1 MLFSTRNRPR
11 LHGFK
16 SRCGPLCGR
25 TPTAEPSRR
34 VSSSCAPS
42 PETLIS
48 ATAGHAPAFQ
58 ERHEQDARRREV
70 EDVLRAAVGG
80 PAHLHDLEGPK
91 EVAAALQVAGHDHPV
106 RQGFLDAPM
115 GIPFFRGPD
124 FRDEEGGAAF
134 RAQDRPEAE
143 EEVSDPFLVFDSI
156 ADGRHGIQDESADF
170 LILDHP
176 RDRVREEPCL
186 LEVDLLLVDAEL
198 LVDLREVD
206 ELELPLLRQLVV
218 EELERDHVHK
228 ELVRRLRDAEIEA
241 VLALQRPAD
250 QELDAHRG
258 LARADGSGDEDRVA
272 AGDSAVQDVIDRVDA
287 GDASLP
293 LTGVALLRG
302 HRLMQPTRGA
312 LFEMNALSIR
322 PEITAGPA
330 GSGAARSQ
338 PCLRLTLTRGR
349 P

>member
-1 MLFSTRNRPR
+1 
-11 LHGFK
+11 
-16 SRCGPLCGR
+16 
-25 TPTAEPSRR
+25 
-34 VSSSCAPS
+34 
-42 PETLIS
+42 
-48 ATAGHAPAFQ
+48 
-58 ERHEQDARRREV
+58 
-70 EDVLRAAVGG
+70 
-80 PAHLHDLEGPK
+80 
-91 EVAAALQVAGHDHPV
+91 
-106 RQGFLDAPM
+106 M

-143 EEVSDPFLVFDSI
+143 KEVSDPFLVFDSI
-156 ADGRHGIQDESADF
+156 ADRRHGMQDESPDF

-206 ELELPLLRQLVV
+206 ELELALLRQLVV
-218 EELERDHVHK
+218 EEIEGDHVHQ

-241 VLALQRPAD
+241 VLALQRAAD

-258 LARADGSGDEDRVA
+258 LARADGSGDQDRVA

-302 HRLMQPTRGA
+302 HRLMQPSRGA

-322 PEITAGPA
+322 SEITAGPA
-330 GSGAARSQ
+330 GWGAASMQ
-338 PCLRLTLTRGR
+338 PCLRLTVTRGR
-349 P
+349 LC